1 MYRLLLS
8 LLFCSHL
15 LSAGQQASAEALGQQ
30 AVEAERRGDFASAV
44 SAFRKLIRAG
54 ADSPE
59 LRANLGIAYFQ
70 MRDFN
75 TALREFRVALSTTPD
90 SAPANLFSGLSLLK
104 LQRPKQAL
112 SYLEKAHRAQPGDP
126 AVLLAL
132 GQAEI
137 AANDIL
143 RARGYYEETTRLD
156 PRNAEGWYGLGITD
170 RVLAERQLKLSRQAA
185 QADPARETDAKRS
198 RALLDA
204 SGQAMAKAM
213 QLDPSSIRTRMI
225 LGESFRI
232 AERYDL
238 AIQEYKA
245 VVEQQPD
252 LALAW
257 QGLAATYS
265 ASGNDPSAL
274 NASARALALEPDDP
288 DTDALAAGIYARLGD
303 YPKAESFAI
312 RALQLRPG
320 FSSAQVVLAKMYLA
334 QQEPQKALPELQ
346 SAVKDDTDGTTYYLL
361 ATTLRQLGK
370 AADAAIAMKQYK
382 QLHSSHVEALSG
394 SR

>member
-1 MYRLLLS
+1 MVRVLLILLLG
-8 LLFCSHL
+8 SHL
-15 LSAGQQASAEALGQQ
+15 LSARQQMSAEALGQK

-44 SAFRKLIRAG
+44 SAFRELIHDG

-59 LRANLGIAYFQ
+59 LRTNLGIAYFQ
-70 MRDFN
+70 TRDF
-75 TALREFRVALSTTPD
+75 TGALREFRVALSATPN
-90 SAPANLFSGLSLLK
+90 SVPANLFSGFSLLK

-112 SYLEKAHRAQPGDP
+112 SYLEKAHQAQPGD
-126 AVLLAL
+126 ASVLLAL

-137 AANDIL
+137 ASNDIP
-143 RARGYYEETTRLD
+143 RARGYYEQATRLD
-156 PRNAEGWYGLGITD
+156 PRNAEAWYGLGITD
-170 RVLAERQLKLSRQAA
+170 RISAERELKLSLRPA
-185 QADPARETDAKRS
+185 QADSAHETAAKKS

-213 QLDPSSIRTRMI
+213 QLDPGSIRTRMV

-238 AIQEYKA
+238 AVQEYKA
-245 VVEQQPD
+245 AIEQQPD

-257 QGLAATYS
+257 AGLAAVYS
-265 ASGNDPSAL
+265 ASGNDPNAL
-274 NASARALALEPDDP
+274 KASARALALEPNDP
-288 DTDALAAGIYARLGD
+288 DTNALAAGIYSRLGN
-303 YPKAESFAI
+303 YPKAESFAV
-312 RALQLRPG
+312 RALKLRPG

-334 QQEPQKALPELQ
+334 QHQPQKALPELQ

-370 AADAAIAMKQYK
+370 TADAAIAMKQYK
-382 QLHSSHVEALSG
+382 QLHSMQN
-394 SR
+394 RIR